1 MAPHLFPVNIYT
13 IEGLWSAEGAEKW
26 RMKNPY
32 LISSSVS
39 CKKNQ
44 QNVLVFV
51 LSYPFK
57 RNNKKIK
64 LQVTKKINQSRGRMS
79 YYIFNNC

>member
-57 RNNKKIK
+57 INK
-64 LQVTKKINQSRGRMS
+64 
-79 YYIFNNC
+79 